1 MLLRAASNTTSSC
14 SVACNKIHRE
24 NHPPDPEP
32 APTPKPDPK
41 QQQQPQLSKASSGT
55 KPAPSD
61 PNNPFRALDS
71 SSEAL
76 DKLFAKYPE
85 LPQQL
90 LDIHAATQ
98 PPTEANPETKG
109 IPASLLKGIPK
120 KDGWNHDVGIKNGK
134 EALRRARRAEGER
147 GEAIREYCE
156 LIAHLMNGSSAGSD
170 ATGLLQKQAAAQ
182 DTELI
187 ESLLAKEKR

>member
-1 MLLRAASNTTSSC
+1 MPAHST
-14 SVACNKIHRE
+14 
-24 NHPPDPEP
+24 PPDP
-32 APTPKPDPK
+32 K
-41 QQQQPQLSKASSGT
+41 
-55 KPAPSD
+55 
-61 PNNPFRALDS
+61 NPFRALDS
-71 SSEAL
+71 SSDAL
-76 DKLFAKYPE
+76 DKLFARYPE

-98 PPTEANPETKG
+98 PPTEAGSETKG

-120 KDGWNHDVGIKNGK
+120 KDNWNHDIGIKNGK
-134 EALRRARRAEGER
+134 EALRKARRAEGDR

-156 LIAHLMNGSSAGSD
+156 LIAHLMNDDKAGSNM
-170 ATGLLQKQAAAQ
+170 TSLLQQQTAAQ